1 MCGLFSALFGSKKQ
15 KAWTEPIV
23 NPASQPRPTRS
34 STTQPQP
41 QWQAPRTASVPISI
55 QQGASQPAKHWTR
68 PDDYNSQ
75 CPYHDEEAAF
85 QAQYY
90 LHGKYGKSWR
100 SPPES
105 SHILVSPPGIPV
117 PMRSAD
123 SVWAV
128 TCGPH
133 RTGPQRKVH
142 FDESQR
148 RPLSRTN

>member
-1 MCGLFSALFGSKKQ
+1 MCGLFSALFGKKKQ
-15 KAWTEPIV
+15 KTWSETIV
-23 NPASQPRPTRS
+23 NTASQPRPTRVP
-34 STTQPQP
+34 TTQPP
-41 QWQAPRTASVPISI
+41 QQQQTPRTASLPIFI
-55 QQGASQPAKHWTR
+55 QQGASQPGKHWTR
-68 PDDYNSQ
+68 PEDYNSQ

-90 LHGKYGKSWR
+90 LRGKYGKSWK

-105 SHILVSPPGIPV
+105 HTLVSPPGIPV

-142 FDESQR
+142 FDENRR